1 MKLICAELL
10 CASLFAADA
19 DIEAAKKEEQRE
31 CIACHGLRFIHT
43 QRLSKAAWGKE
54 LDKMAGWGAE
64 MKDRQLLLD
73 YLSAE
78 YSDTKPVP
86 QSPLSGD
93 GKKQKRRWERRESGL
108 PAKSIAR

>member
-1 MKLICAELL
+1 MRTLWIVLVAGSLL
-10 CASLFAADA
+10 AADV

-31 CIACHGLRFIHT
+31 CVACHGLRFIHT

-64 MKDRQLLLD
+64 MKNRQLLLD

-78 YSDTKPVP
+78 YSDAKPVP
-86 QSPLSGD
+86 QAPLSSD
-93 GKKQKRRWERRESGL
+93 GSKQKQ
-108 PAKSIAR
+108 

>member
-1 MKLICAELL
+1 VKTFWIALL
-10 CASLFAADA
+10 GLSAIASPAFGV

-43 QRLSKAAWGKE
+43 QRLSKAAWQKE

-64 MKDRQLLLD
+64 IKDKQLLLD

-78 YSDTKPVP
+78 YSDAKPIP
-86 QSPLSGD
+86 QPAMSSD
-93 GKKQKRRWERRESGL
+93 GSNAKK
-108 PAKSIAR
+108 